1 MKFKT
6 YKAIESICIKHD
18 RKGRTLMLQ
27 TERNKLAERHAVA
40 DCEDI
45 CNLFGHQ
52 RSITNY

>member
-1 MKFKT
+1 
-6 YKAIESICIKHD
+6 
-18 RKGRTLMLQ
+18 MLQ